1 MGRRLILIIAICAV
15 VVIGLIVT
23 YFPATEV
30 TVDVSRDDFM
40 EQGGAISEE
49 VLANEWVDRLIIT
62 LCSNPTTGFEWELTE
77 ITDEVVLMH
86 SENEY
91 IPPDVEGVT
100 GAAGK
105 EVWTFKVLRPG
116 ESTIS
121 MEYSQP
127 WEGGTKATWTFT
139 LDVVTK

>member
-49 VLANEWVDRLIIT
+49 VLANQWVDLVIVT

-91 IPPDVEGVT
+91 IPDAEGVA

-121 MEYSQP
+121 MEYGRP
-127 WEGGTKATWTFT
+127 WEGGTEATWTFT

>member
-1 MGRRLILIIAICAV
+1 MSMRLRLIIPICAV
-15 VVIGLIVT
+15 VIIGLIVT
-23 YFPATEV
+23 YFPATRV
-30 TVDVSRDDFM
+30 TVDVSCDDFM

-49 VLANEWVDRLIIT
+49 VLAGAWVDFVIVT

-91 IPPDVEGVT
+91 IPPDAEGVA

-121 MEYSQP
+121 MEYNRP
-127 WEGGTKATWTFT
+127 WEGGTEATWTFT